1 VPVDPKYHDPLLGV
15 IFDLDGTLV
24 LSPHPYGEMRRE
36 VVKIAMSYGVPSGDL
51 DLHRTIAGLLQD
63 AAGSMERIGRPVTDR
78 YRFEAAVNQ
87 RLDEIELATLPNTRE
102 RAGAGDLLRALK
114 ERGFRIGLLTRSSA
128 AYARQALQNTRLS
141 SYIEAMG
148 TRTDVGPVKP
158 DPESMRRVLH
168 ALGVQPHRAAYVGDH
183 PMDAQCA
190 TAAGVRFYGVL
201 PETPGALGTEA
212 DRFRAAGANAIA
224 KDLAE
229 VGRQLGVAAP
239 WVGSR

>member
-1 VPVDPKYHDPLLGV
+1 MDPKYHDPLLGV

-36 VVKIAMSYGVPSGDL
+36 VAKIAMSYGVPPSDL
-51 DLHRTIAGLLQD
+51 DLHRTIAGLLKD
-63 AAGSMERIGRPVTDR
+63 AGGSMDRLGRPATDR

-87 RLDEIELATLPNTRE
+87 RLDEMELATLPQTRA
-102 RAGAGDLLRALK
+102 RAGALELLQALK

-128 AYARQALQNTRLS
+128 VYARQALQNAHLLP
-141 SYIEAMG
+141 YIEAMG

-158 DPESMRRVLH
+158 DPESMRRVLR

-190 TAAGVRFYGVL
+190 SAAGVRFYGVL
-201 PETPGALGTEA
+201 TETPSVLGTEVE
-212 DRFRAAGANAIA
+212 RFRAAGANAIA
-224 KDLAE
+224 RDLAE
-229 VGRQLGVAAP
+229 VARHLGVAAP
-239 WVGSR
+239 MVGSR